1 MKFQLLFI
9 MFFAIGFTKSEN
21 LVNNLSVKEKF
32 NNLTNKNW
40 HYKWND
46 NGTAHR
52 IYGNFISQKFNA
64 QNSNQ
69 TELNARNFIE
79 ENALRVKNLDV

>member
-32 NNLTNKNW
+32 
-40 HYKWND
+40 
-46 NGTAHR
+46 
-52 IYGNFISQKFNA
+52 
-64 QNSNQ
+64 
-69 TELNARNFIE
+69 TENMSTSTTEMMPLSIRDLNIIVFFDIM
-79 ENALRVKNLDV
+79 LSVHCF